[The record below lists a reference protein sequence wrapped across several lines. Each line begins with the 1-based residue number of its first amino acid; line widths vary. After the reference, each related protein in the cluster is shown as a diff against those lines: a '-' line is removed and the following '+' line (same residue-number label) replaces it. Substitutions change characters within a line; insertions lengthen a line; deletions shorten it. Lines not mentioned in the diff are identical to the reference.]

1 MNFTEFATRRIEQLN
16 ALTSTLEAA
25 AGTTDSRTVML
36 TNDQLGTLLN
46 LVGGEHYSI
55 RRRLQEHLEMVE
67 IVRRLHA
74 GESLSEA
81 E

>member
-1 MNFTEFATRRIEQLN
+1 MNYTEFATRRIEQLN

-25 AGTTDSRTVML
+25 AGTTDARTVML
-36 TNDQLGTLLN
+36 TNDQLATLLN

-67 IVRRLHA
+67 IVRKLRA